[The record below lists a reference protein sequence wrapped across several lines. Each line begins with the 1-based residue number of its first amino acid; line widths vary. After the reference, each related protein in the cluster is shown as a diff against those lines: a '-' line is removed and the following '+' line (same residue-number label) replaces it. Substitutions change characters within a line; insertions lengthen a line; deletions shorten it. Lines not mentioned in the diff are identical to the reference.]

1 MIAKEFFTTR
11 EDGINLYRTYS
22 TENFYIKQIETGLE
36 YSESIDIENASYTY
50 EETDRIIEIDEINLQ
65 EKINN

>member
-1 MIAKEFFTTR
+1 MIAKEFFITR

-36 YSESIDIENASYTY
+36 YSESIDIENVPYTY
-50 EETDRIIEIDEINLQ
+50 EETDRIIESLDEINL
-65 EKINN
+65 

>member
-1 MIAKEFFTTR
+1 MIVKEFFITR

-36 YSESIDIENASYTY
+36 YSESIDIENAPYAY
-50 EETDRIIEIDEINLQ
+50 EETERVIESLNEVIL
-65 EKINN
+65 

>member
-1 MIAKEFFTTR
+1 MIAKEFFITR

-36 YSESIDIENASYTY
+36 YSESIDIENAPYTY
-50 EETDRIIEIDEINLQ
+50 EETEKVIESLNEVNL
-65 EKINN
+65 